1 MFDDPAFAQA
11 VDDRWD
17 EVYSQL
23 VASDAFIGAQASIIS
38 DSAEAN
44 FDRWDITEELE
55 DVQVI
60 KGSWTAEVS
69 YLRTWLKSRIAW
81 MEGQLGD

>member
-1 MFDDPAFAQA
+1 MRA
-11 VDDRWD
+11 VSPGGRAR
-17 EVYSQL
+17 SRR
-23 VASDAFIGAQASIIS
+23 
-38 DSAEAN
+38 EAN